1 MDRHILGRL
10 EKAHLV
16 LPPAL
21 AAKGLYHSVV
31 ESDGELY
38 VSGLGPIVDGKPL
51 TGVVGVDIDL
61 AQARHAARVTTLLI
75 LAAVEAHCGLQNIQ
89 RCSRMTVYIKADQ
102 NFTSHPEV
110 ADGASEVLRDIFGES
125 LLPARSA
132 IGVYTLP
139 FGIPVEIDSVF
150 LLKR

>member
-1 MDRHILGRL
+1 MDKHILERL
-10 EKAHLV
+10 EIVGLV

-21 AAKGLYHSVV
+21 AAKGLYHCCV
-31 ESDGELY
+31 ETNGELY
-38 VSGLGPIVDGKPL
+38 VSGLGPIIDGKPL
-51 TGVVGVDIDL
+51 TGVVGRDIDV
-61 AQARHAARVTTLLI
+61 AQARHAARATTLLI

-89 RCSRMTVYIKADQ
+89 RCSRMTVYIKAEH
-102 NFTSHPEV
+102 NFIRHPEV

-125 LLPARSA
+125 LLPARTA

-139 FGIPVEIDSVF
+139 FGIPVEIESVF